1 MANLYF
7 YLLSCLLVTSALK
20 WRTSTSLPMRAQQQE
35 CAKCSELFASLLS
48 NIRGLF
54 SNNVTCYGLMFKR
67 VIVSSSAETVRACA
81 PNVQQNSSCMP
92 QRSTAFSESECV
104 TSIMKDVAHYDAL
117 IGSYLKA
124 KLKNP
129 EEETALL
136 STTREI
142 IHNLKSCFLSVNGG
156 MSSTEEATTS
166 HTWDDND
173 SFKNR
178 LNMCKMLRGFHMRAI
193 TINRAMGYMSSGDH
207 RK

>member
-54 SNNVTCYGLMFKR
+54 SN
-67 VIVSSSAETVRACA
+67 
-81 PNVQQNSSCMP
+81 NSSCMP